1 MPVGW
6 LSRSE
11 LIQAPERGA
20 GTPVAT
26 RLLTAAALT
35 LTLVP
40 LVVVA
45 VAIVAKF
52 GTHYMPVGDNA
63 GIETHVRDV
72 GHHPVLLGLYSRD
85 RWSHPGPAMF
95 YALAVPYRLS
105 GGSSLSLNIGALLI
119 NGASIAALA
128 LIARRHGGVP
138 IMLLTL
144 VGCGLLVHSFGPF
157 QMSSPWNPDLPV
169 FPFAVVI
176 FLTWAMLCGDV
187 WALPVGAAV
196 TTFCVQTHIGYML
209 LAVPVFLLGVGG
221 LMLSARRRRVDTHPS
236 RTRRGFARAGGLT
249 GLVLAVM
256 WLPPVVQQIN
266 HSSAGHHG
274 NLGNIVDYFTHPSE
288 PLRHSFLQGYRLIT
302 GQFALAPGWLRG
314 RRAIDVFV
322 IEPAL
327 LRTAPFPIWLFP
339 FVLAVAVLWWQ
350 RAVVAK
356 RLALIVSV
364 LLVLGVVW
372 VARTPGTVYA
382 YRIGWTWIV
391 AMMVFLLIA
400 WALWT
405 LVSDLAPRFAGQGL
419 VGVCSVALLVLA
431 VINAQQGARIW
442 PDGRTRV
449 LQSLNRQVVSHLPK
463 RSGDVIVRCDGD
475 ESCIYAVGL
484 FLALEKRGLHA
495 RADTPTG
502 VVSSDAEHFLHT
514 TGPVR
519 ATLTVKI
526 DDRFD
531 AQQRKP
537 GAQHLVAY
545 WGDQPASVRAQVDQ
559 QSVALDE
566 AYKAG
571 TIDATGLFIGKG
583 RLLPR
588 GNAVGVFI
596 EDPSRRP

>member
-1 MPVGW
+1 
-6 LSRSE
+6 
-11 LIQAPERGA
+11 
-20 GTPVAT
+20 
-26 RLLTAAALT
+26 
-35 LTLVP
+35 
-40 LVVVA
+40 
-45 VAIVAKF
+45 
-52 GTHYMPVGDNA
+52 
-63 GIETHVRDV
+63 
-72 GHHPVLLGLYSRD
+72 
-85 RWSHPGPAMF
+85 
-95 YALAVPYRLS
+95 
-105 GGSSLSLNIGALLI
+105 
-119 NGASIAALA
+119 
-128 LIARRHGGVP
+128 
-138 IMLLTL
+138 
-144 VGCGLLVHSFGPF
+144 
-157 QMSSPWNPDLPV
+157 
-169 FPFAVVI
+169 
-176 FLTWAMLCGDV
+176 
-187 WALPVGAAV
+187 
-196 TTFCVQTHIGYML
+196 
-209 LAVPVFLLGVGG
+209 
-221 LMLSARRRRVDTHPS
+221 
-236 RTRRGFARAGGLT
+236 
-249 GLVLAVM
+249 
-256 WLPPVVQQIN
+256 
-266 HSSAGHHG
+266 
-274 NLGNIVDYFTHPSE
+274 
-288 PLRHSFLQGYRLIT
+288 LQGYRLIT
-302 GQFALAPGWLRG
+302 GQFGLAPGWLRG

-514 TGPVR
+514 RGPVR